1 MDESTPCPR
10 CEYENPADNR
20 FCGRC
25 STSLM
30 STKQLVTHRDE
41 SPAKAV
47 RSLPSK
53 LGPTGKTLAVGLATL
68 AVEAGLYWLR
78 RRIEQTD
85 RPPLPATQDAK
96 PTSSDHFI
104 SQGLEEM
111 SVWLQQGEYQNH
123 IFTRRVVRSFSV
135 VRSMDRRR

>member
-10 CEYENPADNR
+10 CKYENPANNR

-25 STSLM
+25 GTSLT
-30 STKQLVTHRDE
+30 STKQLVTRRDE
-41 SPAKAV
+41 SPATAV
-47 RSLPSK
+47 RYLPSK
-53 LGPTGKTLAVGLATL
+53 LSPTGKTLAVGLAAL
-68 AVEAGLYWLR
+68 AAEAGVLWLR
-78 RRIEQTD
+78 RRIERTD
-85 RPPLPATQDAK
+85 RAPLPATQDAK
-96 PTSSDHFI
+96 PPSSDYFI